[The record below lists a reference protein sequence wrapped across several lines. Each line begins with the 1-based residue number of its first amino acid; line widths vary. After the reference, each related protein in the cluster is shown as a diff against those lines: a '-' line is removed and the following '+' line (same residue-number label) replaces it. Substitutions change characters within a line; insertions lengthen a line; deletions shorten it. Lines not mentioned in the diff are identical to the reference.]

1 MTMII
6 KLDDMFEA
14 LRQRKSKR
22 LVAAYANDSHTI
34 GAVSKAVDLGLVD
47 ATLVGDKN
55 TIASVC
61 KTEGIDINKFDVVHE
76 SDEMGAANK
85 AVDLINQGIGNLL
98 MKGLVSTDKYM
109 RAILNK
115 EKGLMLPKA
124 VLSHVTVMEN
134 PNYHKLLIFG
144 DVAIIPAPELK
155 EKIAITNYLI
165 ATAKS
170 LGIEKPKVAVLAATE
185 QVSLKMTACV
195 DAALIAKMADRGQ
208 IAGAYVDGP
217 LALDVAIDKESAE
230 IKNLGGHVA
239 GDADCLV
246 FPNIESG
253 NVFYKANTKL
263 AKSEL
268 GAMVVGAK
276 VPAVLSSRGDSIKT
290 KLYSIALAAL
300 SANYEKLNRGG

>member
-1 MTMII
+1 MIT
-6 KLDDMFEA
+6 KLDDMFKV
-14 LRQRKSKR
+14 LRPRESKR

-55 TIASVC
+55 TIISVC
-61 KTEGIDINKFDVVHE
+61 KKEGIDIAKFDVVHE
-76 SDEMGAANK
+76 PDEMAAASK
-85 AVDLINQGIGNLL
+85 AVSLINEGKGNLL

-109 RAILNK
+109 RAILHK
-115 EKGLMLPKA
+115 EKGLMPPKA

-134 PNYHKLLIFG
+134 AHYHKLLIFG

-165 ATAKS
+165 ATAKA

-185 QVSLKMTACV
+185 QVSPKMAACV

-208 IAGAYVDGP
+208 ISGAYVDGP

-230 IKNLGGHVA
+230 IKKLGGHVA

-276 VPAVLSSRGDSIKT
+276 VPAVLSSRGDTIKT

-300 SANYEKLNRGG
+300 SAK